1 MNIIETRRL
10 IDALKAAGK
19 TFEHEI
25 YAAPPGGHMFNRVQ
39 SKQSQ
44 DSWQKILA
52 FLAKNMGK

>member
-1 MNIIETRRL
+1 
-10 IDALKAAGK
+10 
-19 TFEHEI
+19 
-25 YAAPPGGHMFNRVQ
+25 MFNRVQ